1 MNLVTIILI
10 VILVWFLRS
19 LLQSYK
25 SLETQ
30 IRLVGLTCKAD
41 ASAASASGAGDMST
55 STPSPTVA
63 STGASKGPLAT
74 MTYGLIGALSSLTAG
89 I

>member
-10 VILVWFLRS
+10 VILLWFLRS

-41 ASAASASGAGDMST
+41 GAAATPPVPASSL
-55 STPSPTVA
+55 SPA
-63 STGASKGPLAT
+63 STAADASKGPLAS

>member
-10 VILVWFLRS
+10 VILLWFLRS
-19 LLQSYK
+19 LLQSYN

-41 ASAASASGAGDMST
+41 GAAAA
-55 STPSPTVA
+55 TPAPAPA
-63 STGASKGPLAT
+63 STAASKGPLVS
-74 MTYGLIGALSSLTAG
+74 MTSGLIGALSSLTAG

>member
-10 VILVWFLRS
+10 VILLWFLRS

-41 ASAASASGAGDMST
+41 GAAAAAS
-55 STPSPTVA
+55 PSPA
-63 STGASKGPLAT
+63 STAADASKGPLAS